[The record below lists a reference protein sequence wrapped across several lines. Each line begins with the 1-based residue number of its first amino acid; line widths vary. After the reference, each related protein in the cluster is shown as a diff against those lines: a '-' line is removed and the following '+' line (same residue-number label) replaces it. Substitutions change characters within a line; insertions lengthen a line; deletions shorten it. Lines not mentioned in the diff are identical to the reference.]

1 MNQYLVT
8 WSYSLDVDFVIEVKD
23 EDEAAE
29 IVENLDMGEVSDLGI
44 GEPGGGLYFEI
55 AEIDD
60 DTDIHKLR
68 REAREEFD
76 LPF

>member
-29 IVENLDMGEVSDLGI
+29 IVENLDMG
-44 GEPGGGLYFEI
+44 
-55 AEIDD
+55 
-60 DTDIHKLR
+60 K
-68 REAREEFD
+68 
-76 LPF
+76 